1 MVMNEP
7 HGAEVE
13 LRFRTSEQG
22 GRSTPLLIDS
32 GTYRPHFVVPGGDYL
47 GVVVTRGPKEPIAP
61 GGSASVVVRF
71 PYDVSYDAL
80 AEGATFDVMEGPH
93 LVAEGRV
100 LRRF

>member
-1 MVMNEP
+1 MNEP

-13 LRFRTSEQG
+13 LRFRTAEQG
-22 GRSTPLLIDS
+22 GRSTSLLIGS

-61 GGSASVVVRF
+61 GDAASVVVRF
-71 PYDVSYDAL
+71 PYDVCYDAL
-80 AEGATFDVMEGPH
+80 ADGVIFDVMEGPH